1 MHLETSELVSLQ
13 ILQDL
18 DDSSISACSNQVETE
33 ILNESTDDARSS
45 TSAAHKIKNGSCRLF
60 LFFSTFIKIFFVVNK
75 TDEKHTEQAVKKAMN
90 NILRSKSVI
99 YTKTDLTQICNRP
112 SIRLEAIAR
121 LIQAELLE
129 HRDDLWIEP
138 SRSKKNIKKDTR
150 RSLREGWIK

>member
-1 MHLETSELVSLQ
+1 M
-13 ILQDL
+13 
-18 DDSSISACSNQVETE
+18 
-33 ILNESTDDARSS
+33 
-45 TSAAHKIKNGSCRLF
+45 
-60 LFFSTFIKIFFVVNK
+60 NK

-121 LIQAELLE
+121 LIRAEVLE
-129 HRDDLWIEP
+129 HKDDLWIEP